1 MAGIPCR
8 HGRQVFPFGCC
19 ETIAL
24 SPALVSRTARALWL
38 YSVIRTHLAVARLSP
53 FFSEERV
60 FALQLRV
67 AAFAPPH
74 SRARALAVREL
85 IDRLLSVRLYRKS
98 HLKLSS

>member
-8 HGRQVFPFGCC
+8 HGRQVFPFGFY

-38 YSVIRTHLAVARLSP
+38 YSVIRTHLAIARLSP
-53 FFSEERV
+53 FFSGERV
-60 FALQLRV
+60 VALLLRV
-67 AAFAPPH
+67 AAFVPPH
-74 SRARALAVREL
+74 SRARALAVRKL

-98 HLKLSS
+98 HLNLSS